1 MTVIQGAGLDL
12 RNYFLFWKDVIALT
26 GSSEMTIRRA
36 IDRGDFP
43 PQVKL
48 FGSKGRVAFRRS
60 DIYLW
65 CEGKWIPNE
74 VDRRCR

>member
-1 MTVIQGAGLDL
+1 MTLTAVVKDDL
-12 RNYFLFWKDVIALT
+12 LNYYVFWKDVIALT

-36 IDRGDFP
+36 IERGDFP

-48 FGSKGRVAFRRS
+48 FGRKGRVGFRRA

-65 CEGKWIPNE
+65 CEGRWSPE
-74 VDRRCR
+74 GGV

>member
-1 MTVIQGAGLDL
+1 MSAKSIGSDPLLT
-12 RNYFLFWKDVIALT
+12 YFLFWKDVISLT

-36 IDRGDFP
+36 IKRKEFP

-48 FGSKGRVAFRRS
+48 FGNKGKVGFRRA

-65 CEGKWIPNE
+65 CEGKWNSE
-74 VDRRCR
+74 GGV